1 MNIGITPPTFGSVDT
16 APFGPGLLPPTT
28 DEERA
33 RYDEMRVRMG
43 AMCADAQQYVEK
55 VSTSMGVTLPGPLF
69 DAMAT
74 VPDHLLQLTVPAFEY
89 PRGDAPEGF
98 RFIGTLPADPASDF
112 ERPDWWADLS
122 TGRPVV
128 VTQGTLK
135 NADLSQLVVPTLR
148 ALADADVTVVAAT
161 ERPDGPDVVRAE
173 LGGEIPANVHPAGFV
188 PFGRLLPLA
197 DVLVTNAGYGGVQ
210 TALRHGVPLVVA
222 GETEDKAEVAA
233 RVEWSGTGVNMHTAR
248 PEVDVVRAAVDE
260 VLSDPQYR
268 KRAGEIQSQYAAYS
282 SFDIIAGI
290 VEQA

>member
-1 MNIGITPPTFGSVDT
+1 MPYPAEVDPAGDIHDAFPGRERLTPIDGMISDIEHFGADPAPVHDKRLQELLAECPATVVISGLTSFGVLPTALRAPRDRRPLLVNIGITPPTFGSVDT

-135 NADLSQLVVPTLR
+135 NADLSQLVVPRSAPWRRRTSPSSLPPN
-148 ALADADVTVVAAT
+148 APTAPTWC
-161 ERPDGPDVVRAE
+161 
-173 LGGEIPANVHPAGFV
+173 
-188 PFGRLLPLA
+188 GRSW
-197 DVLVTNAGYGGVQ
+197 
-210 TALRHGVPLVVA
+210 
-222 GETEDKAEVAA
+222 AA
-233 RVEWSGTGVNMHTAR
+233 RSPPTSTQ
-248 PEVDVVRAAVDE
+248 PD
-260 VLSDPQYR
+260 
-268 KRAGEIQSQYAAYS
+268 S
-282 SFDIIAGI
+282 SPSVGCCRSPTSW
-290 VEQA
+290 